1 MKLNELAVTRPT
13 QQLAK
18 VFEGHFDQRMQF
30 DSLNRKQLHNMY
42 RQVRGVLSEVRS
54 SPARH
59 HSEKNPSYLKL
70 MMMEQALAEKIYEDE
85 MGNTNPQPG
94 TPGAGM
100 SPQQTAA
107 MTAQQK
113 QEEIKQMETDLKNK
127 KDEVN
132 DLQDRINAA
141 KTTYSSMSAVAEW
154 RSRAQTHGYYLS
166 EGEVQ
171 QAQVVL
177 AAQDMVDKM
186 QSMIEDS
193 TEMQF
198 KELPALVDSIKNQ
211 IGPDQAAQFNNDA
224 QAALSG
230 LVQNLQGSKQQLE
243 QALGVVTG
251 QAPTPGSDMGA
262 AGGMGMPAAP
272 GAPGGDMGL
281 AGPPP
286 GGEEMPPAPEAE
298 PGAAAPAAAL
308 GRGRR

>member
-13 QQLAK
+13 QQIAK
-18 VFEGHFDQRMQF
+18 VFEGHFDQRIPF
-30 DSLNRKQLHNMY
+30 DSLNRNQLHSMY
-42 RQVRGVLSEVRS
+42 RKVRGTLNEVRAT
-54 SPARH
+54 PARH
-59 HSEKNPSYLKL
+59 NSEKNPAYLKL

-85 MGNTNPQPG
+85 MAVATPGINPQQ
-94 TPGAGM
+94 A
-100 SPQQTAA
+100 AA
-107 MTAQQK
+107 MAAKQK
-113 QEEIKQMETDLKNK
+113 IDQKDQVQKDLEAAKKQ
-127 KDEVN
+127 VV
-132 DLQDRINAA
+132 DLQNQLNDIN
-141 KTTYSSMSAVAEW
+141 TTTTVQEW
-154 RSRAQTHGYYLS
+154 RRRASANGYYLS

-230 LVQNLQGSKQQLE
+230 LVQNLQASKQQLE

-251 QAPTPGSDMGA
+251 QAPTPGADMG
-262 AGGMGMPAAP
+262 MTP
-272 GAPGGDMGL
+272 PGGDMGL
-281 AGPPP
+281 AGLPP
-286 GGEEMPPAPEAE
+286 GEEEIEVAATEPIE
-298 PGAAAPAAAL
+298 PGAVAPAAAL

>member
-13 QQLAK
+13 QQIAK
-18 VFEGHFDQRMQF
+18 VFEGHFDKQVQF
-30 DSLNRKQLHNMY
+30 DSLNRNQLHSMY
-42 RQVRGVLSEVRS
+42 RKVRGTLNEVRAT
-54 SPARH
+54 PARH
-59 HSEKNPSYLKL
+59 NSEKNPAYLKL

-85 MGNTNPQPG
+85 MAAATSGINPQQ
-94 TPGAGM
+94 A
-100 SPQQTAA
+100 AA
-107 MTAQQK
+107 MAAKQK
-113 QEEIKQMETDLKNK
+113 MDQKDQVQKDLEAAKKQVTDLQNQL
-127 KDEVN
+127 N
-132 DLQDRINAA
+132 DLNTS
-141 KTTYSSMSAVAEW
+141 TTVQEW
-154 RSRAQTHGYYLS
+154 RRRARANGYYLS

-251 QAPTPGSDMGA
+251 QAPTPGADMGM
-262 AGGMGMPAAP
+262 AGGMP
-272 GAPGGDMGL
+272 PGGDQGL

-286 GGEEMPPAPEAE
+286 GEEEIGAAATEPIE
-298 PGAAAPAAAL
+298 PGAVAPAAAL

>member
-1 MKLNELAVTRPT
+1 
-13 QQLAK
+13 
-18 VFEGHFDQRMQF
+18 MQF

-54 SPARH
+54 SSARH
-59 HSEKNPSYLKL
+59 HSEQDPSYLKL

-85 MGNTNPQPG
+85 MGNTTSQAG
-94 TPGAGM
+94 ATPGATPGVN
-100 SPQQTAA
+100 PQQAAA
-107 MTAQQK
+107 MAAKQK
-113 QEEIKQMETDLKNK
+113 MDDKERATKELEDLKK
-127 KDEVN
+127 QVVEKQKEVA
-132 DLQDRINAA
+132 DLN
-141 KTTYSSMSAVAEW
+141 SSTMAEQW
-154 RSRAQTHGYYLS
+154 RRRAQGHGYYLS

-177 AAQDMVDKM
+177 AAQDMVDKL
-186 QSMIEDS
+186 QDMIEDS

-211 IGPDQAAQFNNDA
+211 IGPEQAAQFNNDA

-251 QAPTPGSDMGA
+251 QGPVAM
-262 AGGMGMPAAP
+262 P
-272 GAPGGDMGL
+272 GADAGMMPPGGDMGL
-281 AGPPP
+281 AGPAP
-286 GGEEMPPAPEAE
+286 GSEEQIDITATEPME

-308 GRGRR
+308 GRERR

>member
-13 QQLAK
+13 QQIAK
-18 VFEGHFDQRMQF
+18 VFEGHFDQRIPF
-30 DSLNRKQLHNMY
+30 DSLNRNQLHSMY
-42 RQVRGVLSEVRS
+42 RKVRGTLNEVRAT
-54 SPARH
+54 PARH
-59 HSEKNPSYLKL
+59 NSEKNPAYLKL

-85 MGNTNPQPG
+85 MAAATPGINPQQ
-94 TPGAGM
+94 A
-100 SPQQTAA
+100 AA
-107 MTAQQK
+107 MAAKQK
-113 QEEIKQMETDLKNK
+113 MDQKDQVQKDLEAAKKQVTDLQNQL
-127 KDEVN
+127 N
-132 DLQDRINAA
+132 DLNTS
-141 KTTYSSMSAVAEW
+141 TTVQEW
-154 RSRAQTHGYYLS
+154 RRRAQANGYYLS

-251 QAPTPGSDMGA
+251 QAPTPGADMG
-262 AGGMGMPAAP
+262 MTP
-272 GAPGGDMGL
+272 PGGDQGL

-286 GGEEMPPAPEAE
+286 GEEEIEVAATEPIE
-298 PGAAAPAAAL
+298 PGTVAPAAAL

>member
-13 QQLAK
+13 RQIAK
-18 VFEGHFDQRMQF
+18 VFEGHFDQRVQF

-59 HSEKNPSYLKL
+59 NSEKNPSYLKL
-70 MMMEQALAEKIYEDE
+70 MMMEQALADRIYEDE
-85 MGNTNPQPG
+85 MGNTTPPTG
-94 TPGAGM
+94 TQGAGVD
-100 SPQQTAA
+100 PKQAAA
-107 MTAQQK
+107 MAVKQKMDQKAQVQK
-113 QEEIKQMETDLKNK
+113 ELEDLKKQVTDKQN
-127 KDEVN
+127 ELN
-132 DLQDRINAA
+132 DLN
-141 KTTYSSMSAVAEW
+141 TSATVQEW
-154 RSRAQTHGYYLS
+154 RRRARTHGYYLS

-186 QSMIEDS
+186 QDMIEDS

-211 IGPDQAAQFNNDA
+211 IGQEQAAQFNNDA

-251 QAPTPGSDMGA
+251 QGPVAMPGAGA
-262 AGGMGMPAAP
+262 GMPP
-272 GAPGGDMGL
+272 GGAPGGDMGL

-286 GGEEMPPAPEAE
+286 GEEQIDISATEPIE

>member
-18 VFEGHFDQRMQF
+18 VFEGHFDQRVQI
-30 DSLNRKQLHNMY
+30 DSLNRKQLHSMY
-42 RQVRGVLSEVRS
+42 RQVRGALNEVRGS
-54 SPARH
+54 SARH
-59 HSEKNPSYLKL
+59 HSEKNPAYLKM
-70 MMMEQALAEKIYEDE
+70 MMMEQALANRIYEDE
-85 MGNTNPQPG
+85 MAQQNPQAGTPG
-94 TPGAGM
+94 TPGTPGIN
-100 SPQQTAA
+100 PQQNAA
-107 MTAQQK
+107 MAAQQK
-113 QEEIKQMETDLKNK
+113 QAKIKQMETELQTK
-127 KDEVN
+127 KDEVT
-132 DLQDRINAA
+132 DLQNQLNKE
-141 KTTYSSMSAVAEW
+141 KTAVTAMEW
-154 RSRAQTHGYYLS
+154 RSRAAGHGYFLS

-177 AAQDMVDKM
+177 AAQDMVDKL
-186 QSMIEDS
+186 QDMIEDS

-211 IGPDQAAQFNNDA
+211 IGQEQAAQFNNDA

-251 QAPTPGSDMGA
+251 QGPVAMPGGDMGA
-262 AGGMGMPAAP
+262 PGGMPA
-272 GAPGGDMGL
+272 APGGDMGL

-286 GGEEMPPAPEAE
+286 GGEMPPAPEE
-298 PGAAAPAAAL
+298 MGAAAPAAAL

>member
-13 QQLAK
+13 QQIAK
-18 VFEGHFDQRMQF
+18 VFEGYFDQRVQF
-30 DSLNRKQLHNMY
+30 DSLNRNQLHNMY
-42 RQVRGVLSEVRS
+42 RKVRGTLNEVRATS
-54 SPARH
+54 ARH
-59 HSEKNPSYLKL
+59 NSEKNPAYLKL

-85 MGNTNPQPG
+85 MGAT
-94 TPGAGM
+94 TPGVD
-100 SPQQTAA
+100 PQQAAA
-107 MTAQQK
+107 MAVKQK
-113 QEEIKQMETDLKNK
+113 MDQKKQLETELADAK
-127 KDEVN
+127 KQVV
-132 DLQDRINAA
+132 DLQNQLTSLN
-141 KTTYSSMSAVAEW
+141 TTTTVQEW
-154 RSRAQTHGYYLS
+154 RRRAQANGYYLS

-251 QAPTPGSDMGA
+251 QGPV
-262 AGGMGMPAAP
+262 P
-272 GAPGGDMGL
+272 GADAGMTPPGGDMGL
-281 AGPPP
+281 AGPAP
-286 GGEEMPPAPEAE
+286 GEEVEVAAEIPAPEE

>member
-13 QQLAK
+13 QQIAK
-18 VFEGHFDQRMQF
+18 VFEGHFDQRVQF
-30 DSLNRKQLHNMY
+30 DSMNRKQLHNMY

-59 HSEKNPSYLKL
+59 SSEKNPAYLKL

-85 MGNTNPQPG
+85 MAQQNPATPGINPQ
-94 TPGAGM
+94 
-100 SPQQTAA
+100 QNAA
-107 MTAQQK
+107 MAAKQK
-113 QEEIKQMETDLKNK
+113 VDTVKKLETDLEAK
-127 KDEVN
+127 KKEVT
-132 DLQDRINAA
+132 DLQNQLTAA
-141 KTTYSSMSAVAEW
+141 KTTTTVAEW
-154 RSRAQTHGYYLS
+154 RRRAHAGGYYLS

-186 QSMIEDS
+186 QDMIEDS

-211 IGPDQAAQFNNDA
+211 IGQEQAAQFNSDA

-251 QAPTPGSDMGA
+251 QGPVAM
-262 AGGMGMPAAP
+262 P
-272 GAPGGDMGL
+272 GADAGMMPPEGDMGL

-286 GGEEMPPAPEAE
+286 GEEEIEVAATEPIE

>member
-13 QQLAK
+13 QQIAK
-18 VFEGHFDQRMQF
+18 VFEGHFDQQVQF
-30 DSLNRKQLHNMY
+30 DSLNRNQLHSMY
-42 RQVRGVLSEVRS
+42 RKVRGTLNEVRATS
-54 SPARH
+54 ARH
-59 HSEKNPSYLKL
+59 HSEKNPAYLKL

-85 MGNTNPQPG
+85 MGAT
-94 TPGAGM
+94 TPGVDPKQA
-100 SPQQTAA
+100 AA
-107 MTAQQK
+107 MA
-113 QEEIKQMETDLKNK
+113 IKQKMDQKDQVQKDLEAAK
-127 KDEVN
+127 KQVIDLQNQLN
-132 DLQDRINAA
+132 DLN
-141 KTTYSSMSAVAEW
+141 TTTTVQEW
-154 RSRAQTHGYYLS
+154 RRRAESNGYYLS

-251 QAPTPGSDMGA
+251 Q
-262 AGGMGMPAAP
+262 PAMP
-272 GAPGGDMGL
+272 GADAGMTPPGGDMGL
-281 AGPPP
+281 AGPAPE
-286 GGEEMPPAPEAE
+286 GEEAAEVPVPEE
-298 PGAAAPAAAL
+298 PGAVAPAAAL

>member
-13 QQLAK
+13 QQIAK
-18 VFEGHFDQRMQF
+18 VFEGHFDQQVQF

-59 HSEKNPSYLKL
+59 RSEQDPAYLKL
-70 MMMEQALAEKIYEDE
+70 MMMEQALADRIYEDE
-85 MGNTNPQPG
+85 MGNATPQPG

-100 SPQQTAA
+100 TPQQTAA
-107 MTAQQK
+107 MAMKQKTDQKAQK
-113 QEEIKQMETDLKNK
+113 QKELEDAK
-127 KDEVN
+127 KEVQRLQDELN
-132 DLQDRINAA
+132 DLN
-141 KTTYSSMSAVAEW
+141 TSATVKEW
-154 RSRAQTHGYYLS
+154 RRRAQTHGYYLS

-211 IGPDQAAQFNNDA
+211 IGQEQAAQFNNDA

-251 QAPTPGSDMGA
+251 QGPVAM
-262 AGGMGMPAAP
+262 P
-272 GAPGGDMGL
+272 GADAGMMPPGGDQGL

-286 GGEEMPPAPEAE
+286 GGEMPPAPEE
-298 PGAAAPAAAL
+298 TGAAAPAAAL
-308 GRGRR
+308 GRERR

>member
-1 MKLNELAVTRPT
+1 V
-13 QQLAK
+13 
-18 VFEGHFDQRMQF
+18 QF

-59 HSEKNPSYLKL
+59 HSEQDPAYLKL

-85 MGNTNPQPG
+85 MGNTNTPAG
-94 TPGAGM
+94 TPAAGVD
-100 SPQQTAA
+100 PQQAAA
-107 MTAQQK
+107 MAVKQK
-113 QEEIKQMETDLKNK
+113 MDKKKELEQALVASKEEST
-127 KDEVN
+127 
-132 DLQDRINAA
+132 RIQNELS
-141 KTTYSSMSAVAEW
+141 KLNTTTTVAEW
-154 RSRAQTHGYYLS
+154 RRRAQSHGYYLS

-177 AAQDMVDKM
+177 AAQDMVDKL
-186 QSMIEDS
+186 QDMIEDS

-211 IGPDQAAQFNNDA
+211 IGQEQAAQFNNDA

-251 QAPTPGSDMGA
+251 QGPVAI
-262 AGGMGMPAAP
+262 P
-272 GAPGGDMGL
+272 GADAGMMPPGGDMGL

-286 GGEEMPPAPEAE
+286 EGEEQIDIAATEPIE

-308 GRGRR
+308 GRERR

>member
-13 QQLAK
+13 QQIAK
-18 VFEGHFDQRMQF
+18 VFEGYFDQRMQI
-30 DSLNRKQLHNMY
+30 DSLNRNQLHSMY
-42 RQVRGVLSEVRS
+42 RKVRGTLNEVRAT
-54 SPARH
+54 PARH
-59 HSEKNPSYLKL
+59 NSEKNPAYLKL

-85 MGNTNPQPG
+85 MAAATSGINPQQ
-94 TPGAGM
+94 A
-100 SPQQTAA
+100 AA
-107 MTAQQK
+107 MAAKQK
-113 QEEIKQMETDLKNK
+113 MDQKDQVQKDLEAAKKQVTDLQNQL
-127 KDEVN
+127 N
-132 DLQDRINAA
+132 DLNTS
-141 KTTYSSMSAVAEW
+141 TTVQEW
-154 RSRAQTHGYYLS
+154 RRRARANGYYLS

-251 QAPTPGSDMGA
+251 QAPTPGADMGM
-262 AGGMGMPAAP
+262 AGGMP
-272 GAPGGDMGL
+272 PGGDQGL

-286 GGEEMPPAPEAE
+286 GEEEIGAAATEPIE
-298 PGAAAPAAAL
+298 PGAVAPAAAL

>member
-1 MKLNELAVTRPT
+1 
-13 QQLAK
+13 
-18 VFEGHFDQRMQF
+18 
-30 DSLNRKQLHNMY
+30 MY

-59 HSEKNPSYLKL
+59 HSEKNPAYLKM

-85 MGNTNPQPG
+85 MAGNPQTGEPA
-94 TPGAGM
+94 AGVN
-100 SPQQTAA
+100 PQQAAA
-107 MTAQQK
+107 MAAKQK
-113 QEEIKQMETDLKNK
+113 VDTVKKLETDLEAK
-127 KDEVN
+127 KKEVTDIQN
-132 DLQDRINAA
+132 QLNAA
-141 KTTYSSMSAVAEW
+141 KTSVTVQEW
-154 RSRAQTHGYYLS
+154 RRRAQGHGYYLS

-186 QSMIEDS
+186 QDMIEDS

-211 IGPDQAAQFNNDA
+211 IGQEQAAQFNNDA

-251 QAPTPGSDMGA
+251 QGPVAM
-262 AGGMGMPAAP
+262 P
-272 GAPGGDMGL
+272 GADAGMMPPGGDMGL

-286 GGEEMPPAPEAE
+286 GEEMPPAPVE

>member
-13 QQLAK
+13 QQIAK
-18 VFEGHFDQRMQF
+18 VFEGHFDQQVQF

-59 HSEKNPSYLKL
+59 RSEQDPAYLKL
-70 MMMEQALAEKIYEDE
+70 MMMEQALADRIYEDE
-85 MGNTNPQPG
+85 MGNATPQTA
-94 TPGAGM
+94 TPTGLD
-100 SPQQTAA
+100 PQQAAA
-107 MTAQQK
+107 MAVKQKMDKKKELEQALAASKEESTRLQNELSKLNTTTTA
-113 QEEIKQMETDLKNK
+113 E
-127 KDEVN
+127 
-132 DLQDRINAA
+132 
-141 KTTYSSMSAVAEW
+141 SW
-154 RSRAQTHGYYLS
+154 RRRARAHGYFLS

-211 IGPDQAAQFNNDA
+211 IGPEQAAQFNNDA

-251 QAPTPGSDMGA
+251 QGPVAMLGA
-262 AGGMGMPAAP
+262 DAGMMP
-272 GAPGGDMGL
+272 PGGDQGL

-286 GGEEMPPAPEAE
+286 EGEEQIDITATEPVI
-298 PGAAAPAAAL
+298 PGAAVPAAAL
-308 GRGRR
+308 GRERR

>member
-13 QQLAK
+13 RQIAK
-18 VFEGHFDQRMQF
+18 VFEGHFDQRVQF

-54 SPARH
+54 SSARH
-59 HSEKNPSYLKL
+59 HSEKNPAYLKM

-85 MGNTNPQPG
+85 MGNQNPQGG
-94 TPGAGM
+94 TPGVND
-100 SPQQTAA
+100 QQTAA
-107 MTAQQK
+107 MAVKQKLDQKAQVQK
-113 QEEIKQMETDLKNK
+113 ELEDLKKQVTDKQN
-127 KDEVN
+127 ELN
-132 DLQDRINAA
+132 DLN
-141 KTTYSSMSAVAEW
+141 TSATVQEW
-154 RSRAQTHGYYLS
+154 RRRAQTHGYYLS

-186 QSMIEDS
+186 QDMIEDS
-193 TEMQF
+193 TSMQF

-211 IGPDQAAQFNNDA
+211 IGQEQAAQFNNDA

-251 QAPTPGSDMGA
+251 QPATPGGDMGMT
-262 AGGMGMPAAP
+262 GGMPP
-272 GAPGGDMGL
+272 APGGDMGL

-286 GGEEMPPAPEAE
+286 GSEEMPPAPEE
-298 PGAAAPAAAL
+298 MGAAAPAAAL

>member
-1 MKLNELAVTRPT
+1 MDQKDQIQKDLEAAKKQVIDLQN
-13 QQLAK
+13 QL
-18 VFEGHFDQRMQF
+18 
-30 DSLNRKQLHNMY
+30 
-42 RQVRGVLSEVRS
+42 
-54 SPARH
+54 
-59 HSEKNPSYLKL
+59 
-70 MMMEQALAEKIYEDE
+70 
-85 MGNTNPQPG
+85 
-94 TPGAGM
+94 
-100 SPQQTAA
+100 
-107 MTAQQK
+107 
-113 QEEIKQMETDLKNK
+113 
-127 KDEVN
+127 N
-132 DLQDRINAA
+132 DLNTS
-141 KTTYSSMSAVAEW
+141 TTVQEW
-154 RSRAQTHGYYLS
+154 RRRAESNGYYLS

-251 QAPTPGSDMGA
+251 Q
-262 AGGMGMPAAP
+262 PAMP
-272 GAPGGDMGL
+272 GADAGMTPPGGDMGL
-281 AGPPP
+281 AGPAP
-286 GGEEMPPAPEAE
+286 GEEVQVAAEVPVPEE
-298 PGAAAPAAAL
+298 PGATAPAAAL

>member
-18 VFEGHFDQRMQF
+18 VFEGHFDQRVQI
-30 DSLNRKQLHNMY
+30 DSLNRAQLHNMY
-42 RQVRGVLSEVRS
+42 RQVRGVLSEVRA

-85 MGNTNPQPG
+85 MAASGT
-94 TPGAGM
+94 TPGATPGIN
-100 SPQQTAA
+100 PQQAAA
-107 MTAQQK
+107 MAAKQK
-113 QEEIKQMETDLKNK
+113 MDTVKKLETDLEAK
-127 KDEVN
+127 KKEVT
-132 DLQDRINAA
+132 DLQNQLNAA
-141 KTTYSSMSAVAEW
+141 KTTTTVQEW
-154 RSRAQTHGYYLS
+154 RRRAQDNGYYLS

-211 IGPDQAAQFNNDA
+211 IGQEQAAQFNNDA

-230 LVQNLQGSKQQLE
+230 LVQNLQASKQQLE

-251 QAPTPGSDMGA
+251 QGPVAMPGA
-262 AGGMGMPAAP
+262 EAGMP
-272 GAPGGDMGL
+272 PGGDMGL

-286 GGEEMPPAPEAE
+286 GEEEIEVAAIE

-308 GRGRR
+308 GRERR

>member
-13 QQLAK
+13 QQIAK
-18 VFEGHFDQRMQF
+18 VFEGHFDQRVQI
-30 DSLNRKQLHNMY
+30 DNLNRKQLHNMY

-59 HSEKNPSYLKL
+59 HSEKNPAYLKL

-85 MGNTNPQPG
+85 MGNTTPQPG

-100 SPQQTAA
+100 NPQQTAA
-107 MTAQQK
+107 VTAQQK
-113 QEEIKQMETDLKNK
+113 QEEIKQMETDLQNK
-127 KDEVN
+127 KDEVV
-132 DLQDRINAA
+132 DLQNRINKA
-141 KTTYSSMSAVAEW
+141 KTSVTTMEW
-154 RSRAQTHGYYLS
+154 RSRAQSHGYYLS

-186 QSMIEDS
+186 QDMIEDS

-211 IGPDQAAQFNNDA
+211 IGQEQAAQFNNDA

-230 LVQNLQGSKQQLE
+230 LVQNLQASKQQLE

-251 QAPTPGSDMGA
+251 QGPVAM
-262 AGGMGMPAAP
+262 P
-272 GAPGGDMGL
+272 GAEAGMMPPEGDMGL

-286 GGEEMPPAPEAE
+286 GEEQIDISATEPIE

>member
-13 QQLAK
+13 QQIAK
-18 VFEGHFDQRMQF
+18 VFEGYFDQRVQF
-30 DSLNRKQLHNMY
+30 DSLNRDQLHNMY
-42 RQVRGVLSEVRS
+42 RKVRGTLNEVRAT
-54 SPARH
+54 PARH
-59 HSEKNPSYLKL
+59 NSEKNPAYLKL

-85 MGNTNPQPG
+85 MAAAPG
-94 TPGAGM
+94 VD
-100 SPQQTAA
+100 PQQAAA
-107 MTAQQK
+107 MA
-113 QEEIKQMETDLKNK
+113 IKQKMDQKDQVQKDLEAAK
-127 KDEVN
+127 KQVIDLQNQLN
-132 DLQDRINAA
+132 DLN
-141 KTTYSSMSAVAEW
+141 TTTTVQEW
-154 RSRAQTHGYYLS
+154 RRRAESNGYYLS

-251 QAPTPGSDMGA
+251 Q
-262 AGGMGMPAAP
+262 PAMP
-272 GAPGGDMGL
+272 GADAGMTPPGGDMGL
-281 AGPPP
+281 AGP
-286 GGEEMPPAPEAE
+286 APEGEAEVAAEVPVPEE
-298 PGAAAPAAAL
+298 PGATAPAAAL

>member
-1 MKLNELAVTRPT
+1 
-13 QQLAK
+13 
-18 VFEGHFDQRMQF
+18 
-30 DSLNRKQLHNMY
+30 
-42 RQVRGVLSEVRS
+42 
-54 SPARH
+54 
-59 HSEKNPSYLKL
+59 

-85 MGNTNPQPG
+85 MAAQGGTAPAAGVNPQQ
-94 TPGAGM
+94 A
-100 SPQQTAA
+100 AA
-107 MTAQQK
+107 MAAKQK
-113 QEEIKQMETDLKNK
+113 VDTVKKLETDLEAK
-127 KDEVN
+127 KKEVT
-132 DLQDRINAA
+132 DLQNQLNAA
-141 KTTYSSMSAVAEW
+141 KTTTTVAEW
-154 RSRAQTHGYYLS
+154 RRRARDGGYYLS

-186 QSMIEDS
+186 QDMIEDS

-211 IGPDQAAQFNNDA
+211 IGQEQAAQFNNDA

-251 QAPTPGSDMGA
+251 QGPVAMPGAD
-262 AGGMGMPAAP
+262 AGMMPP
-272 GAPGGDMGL
+272 APGGDMGL

-286 GGEEMPPAPEAE
+286 GGEEMSPAPEE
-298 PGAAAPAAAL
+298 MGAAAPAAAL

>member
-13 QQLAK
+13 QQIAK
-18 VFEGHFDQRMQF
+18 VFEGHFDQRLQF
-30 DSLNRKQLHNMY
+30 DSLNRSQLHSMY
-42 RQVRGVLSEVRS
+42 RRVRGALNEVRS

-59 HSEKNPSYLKL
+59 RSEQDPAYLKM
-70 MMMEQALAEKIYEDE
+70 MMMEQALADRIYEDE
-85 MGNTNPQPG
+85 MGNTNNTNPQAG
-94 TPGAGM
+94 TPNAGID
-100 SPQQTAA
+100 PKQAAA
-107 MTAQQK
+107 MAVKQK
-113 QEEIKQMETDLKNK
+113 MDQKTQVQKELEDLKKQVTDKQN
-127 KDEVN
+127 ELN
-132 DLQDRINAA
+132 DLNTS
-141 KTTYSSMSAVAEW
+141 TTVQEW
-154 RSRAQTHGYYLS
+154 RRRAQSHGYYLS

-211 IGPDQAAQFNNDA
+211 IGQEQAAQFNNDA
-224 QAALSG
+224 QAALGG
-230 LVQNLQGSKQQLE
+230 LVQNLQASKQQLE

-251 QAPTPGSDMGA
+251 QAPTPVGDMGA
-262 AGGMGMPAAP
+262 AGGMPP
-272 GAPGGDMGL
+272 APGGDMGL

-286 GGEEMPPAPEAE
+286 GEEMPPAPEE
-298 PGAAAPAAAL
+298 MGAAAPAAAL

>member
-13 QQLAK
+13 RQIAK
-18 VFEGHFDQRMQF
+18 VFEGHFNQSVKF
-30 DSLNRKQLHNMY
+30 DTLNRKQLHNMY
-42 RQVRGVLSEVRS
+42 RQVRGMLGEVRS

-59 HSEKNPSYLKL
+59 TSEKNPAYLKL

-85 MGNTNPQPG
+85 MAAA
-94 TPGAGM
+94 TPGATPGM
-100 SPQQTAA
+100 NPQQAA
-107 MTAQQK
+107 ALAAKQK
-113 QEEIKQMETDLKNK
+113 VDNVKKLETDLEAK
-127 KDEVN
+127 KKEVT
-132 DLQDRINAA
+132 DLQNQLNAA
-141 KTTYSSMSAVAEW
+141 KTTTTVQEW
-154 RSRAQTHGYYLS
+154 RRRAQAGGYYLS

-211 IGPDQAAQFNNDA
+211 IGQEQAAQFNNDA

-251 QAPTPGSDMGA
+251 QAPTPGADMG
-262 AGGMGMPAAP
+262 MTP
-272 GAPGGDMGL
+272 PGGDQGL
-281 AGPPP
+281 AGPAP
-286 GGEEMPPAPEAE
+286 GAE
-298 PGAAAPAAAL
+298 PGAELPPEEPAIGGPAAAL
-308 GRGRR
+308 GRERR

>member
-13 QQLAK
+13 QQIAK
-18 VFEGHFDQRMQF
+18 VFEGHFDQQVQF
-30 DSLNRKQLHNMY
+30 DSLNRKQLHSMY

-54 SPARH
+54 SSARH
-59 HSEKNPSYLKL
+59 HSEKNPAYLKM
-70 MMMEQALAEKIYEDE
+70 MMMEQALADRIYEDE
-85 MGNTNPQPG
+85 MGNANPQAG
-94 TPGAGM
+94 TPGM
-100 SPQQTAA
+100 TPQQTAA
-107 MTAQQK
+107 MAMKQKTDQKAQVQK
-113 QEEIKQMETDLKNK
+113 ELEDLKKQVTDKQN
-127 KDEVN
+127 ELN
-132 DLQDRINAA
+132 DLN
-141 KTTYSSMSAVAEW
+141 TSATVQEW
-154 RSRAQTHGYYLS
+154 RRRAQTHGYYLS

-186 QSMIEDS
+186 QDMIEDS

-211 IGPDQAAQFNNDA
+211 IGPEQAAQFNNDA

-251 QAPTPGSDMGA
+251 QGPVAM
-262 AGGMGMPAAP
+262 P
-272 GAPGGDMGL
+272 GADAGMMPPGGDQGL

-286 GGEEMPPAPEAE
+286 GGEEQIDITATEPME

-308 GRGRR
+308 GRERR

>member
-18 VFEGHFDQRMQF
+18 VFEGHFDQRVQL

-42 RQVRGVLSEVRS
+42 RQVRGVLGEVRS

-59 HSEKNPSYLKL
+59 NSEKNPAYLKM
-70 MMMEQALAEKIYEDE
+70 MMMEQALADRIYEDE
-85 MGNTNPQPG
+85 MAQQNPQTG
-94 TPGAGM
+94 TPNSPGM
-100 SPQQTAA
+100 NPQQNAA
-107 MTAQQK
+107 MMAQQK
-113 QEEIKQMETDLKNK
+113 QAKIKQMETELQTK
-127 KDEVN
+127 KDEVT
-132 DLQDRINAA
+132 DLQNQLNKE
-141 KTTYSSMSAVAEW
+141 KTAVTAMEW
-154 RSRAQTHGYYLS
+154 RSRARDSGYYLS

-186 QSMIEDS
+186 QDMIEDS

-211 IGPDQAAQFNNDA
+211 IGQEQAAQFNNDA

-251 QAPTPGSDMGA
+251 QGPVAM
-262 AGGMGMPAAP
+262 P
-272 GAPGGDMGL
+272 GADAGMMPPEGDMGL

-286 GGEEMPPAPEAE
+286 GEEEIEVAATEPIE